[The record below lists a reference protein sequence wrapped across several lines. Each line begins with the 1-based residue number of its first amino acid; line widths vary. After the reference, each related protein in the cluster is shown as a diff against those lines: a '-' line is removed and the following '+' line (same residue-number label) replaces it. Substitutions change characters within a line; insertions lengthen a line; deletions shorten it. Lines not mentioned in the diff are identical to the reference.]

1 MDKRNNAYLY
11 ITCFIVS
18 IGGLLLGISANVSGA
33 SMYFGD
39 FFGLQ
44 SGSFQEGLAVS
55 ITMLATF
62 IGNFFAGN
70 VSERIGRKKSLILAA
85 LLFCFCT
92 LGSALSQTYLFFLI
106 SRFIGGLGIGISLL
120 VVPMYIAE
128 LAPSD
133 KRGFL
138 VSFNQLNIGVGY
150 LVAYASNTLV
160 NGWFDNPEL
169 KWRWMLGLGTLFPII
184 YLIGLTFV
192 PESPVWTENR
202 SQRKDKEKT
211 ALSYQEQ
218 GRRLFKRP
226 MRLILFIAFS
236 VAFFQM
242 ACGINAVLFYAPKVF
257 DMAGFTPDSSF
268 LQSNLIGICMVVM
281 TLASMTLIDRLGRKP
296 LLIIGSCIMIASLLT
311 VSATFYM
318 SGSPVIILIGLLCM
332 IVGFSI
338 SLGPITWILLSEI
351 FPYHVKGLGI
361 SLAGVFNGIISFAV
375 TTLFP
380 VEIEHLGAGNTFMIY
395 AIIMVFCLISV
406 SLLYPETKG
415 RNMEELEKELD
426 EASSTNKNDKKKIK
440 DLKAQIKDLSKYKED
455 EAAFEK
461 EKEKYYEEV
470 VFSDQAPD
478 IQQYKTYYESIDPE
492 NAEVLYKQVVEQIT
506 YDSQV
511 EDYAKTY
518 SNMKPQ
524 EAASIFDTMTDN
536 LGLVADILMNM
547 GTQQRADILGKMDAT
562 TAAKLTEIMEPTKK
576 K

>member
-160 NGWFDNPEL
+160 NGWFDSPEL

-281 TLASMTLIDRLGRKP
+281 TLASMILIDRLGRKP

-311 VSATFYM
+311 ISATFYM

-415 RNMEELEKELD
+415 RNMEELEKEL
-426 EASSTNKNDKKKIK
+426 IK
-440 DLKAQIKDLSKYKED
+440 
-455 EAAFEK
+455 
-461 EKEKYYEEV
+461 
-470 VFSDQAPD
+470 
-478 IQQYKTYYESIDPE
+478 
-492 NAEVLYKQVVEQIT
+492 
-506 YDSQV
+506 
-511 EDYAKTY
+511 
-518 SNMKPQ
+518 
-524 EAASIFDTMTDN
+524 
-536 LGLVADILMNM
+536 
-547 GTQQRADILGKMDAT
+547 T
-562 TAAKLTEIMEPTKK
+562 T
-576 K
+576 

>member
-160 NGWFDNPEL
+160 NGWFDSPEL

-211 ALSYQEQ
+211 ALS
-218 GRRLFKRP
+218 G
-226 MRLILFIAFS
+226 
-236 VAFFQM
+236 
-242 ACGINAVLFYAPKVF
+242 
-257 DMAGFTPDSSF
+257 T
-268 LQSNLIGICMVVM
+268 
-281 TLASMTLIDRLGRKP
+281 
-296 LLIIGSCIMIASLLT
+296 
-311 VSATFYM
+311 
-318 SGSPVIILIGLLCM
+318 
-332 IVGFSI
+332 
-338 SLGPITWILLSEI
+338 
-351 FPYHVKGLGI
+351 
-361 SLAGVFNGIISFAV
+361 
-375 TTLFP
+375 
-380 VEIEHLGAGNTFMIY
+380 
-395 AIIMVFCLISV
+395 
-406 SLLYPETKG
+406 
-415 RNMEELEKELD
+415 
-426 EASSTNKNDKKKIK
+426 
-440 DLKAQIKDLSKYKED
+440 
-455 EAAFEK
+455 
-461 EKEKYYEEV
+461 
-470 VFSDQAPD
+470 
-478 IQQYKTYYESIDPE
+478 
-492 NAEVLYKQVVEQIT
+492 
-506 YDSQV
+506 
-511 EDYAKTY
+511 
-518 SNMKPQ
+518 
-524 EAASIFDTMTDN
+524 
-536 LGLVADILMNM
+536 
-547 GTQQRADILGKMDAT
+547 GTQIV
-562 TAAKLTEIMEPTKK
+562 
-576 K
+576 